1 MGNFYIVLLIIFGLI
16 WGGALFTG
24 FVKGMRK
31 GLESQP
37 RVGVADSQKLR
48 EKQERIVEDAEYQR
62 KRMMDDYKQKMRDQ
76 ERMGF

>member
-1 MGNFYIVLLIIFGLI
+1 MGNIYIALLIIFGLL

-37 RVGVADSQKLR
+37 TVETNAQKLR
-48 EKQERIVEDAEYQR
+48 ERQERIVEEAEYQR
-62 KRMMDDYKQKMRDQ
+62 KRMMEDYKQKMRD
-76 ERMGF
+76 RDLMGF